1 MLGGT
6 MRVQPV
12 ALLLDGRRL
21 RPDHYRQ
28 IRRVLAWGTPPAATA
43 GAEFDLS
50 DEQRRRLVVSE
61 RD

>member
-1 MLGGT
+1 

-28 IRRVLAWGTPPAATA
+28 IRRVLAWGTPPAAT
-43 GAEFDLS
+43 
-50 DEQRRRLVVSE
+50 RRRGI
-61 RD
+61 